1 MNSLYWKNKILND
14 MFRSSGITF
23 WLGLSSS
30 VPATA
35 GGNVSEPDAAAGYRR
50 IEVNGFAAAS
60 GGAIANRYSLAFPK
74 STAEWFTS
82 DNKAVCWV
90 LFDGSD
96 SNAHVLCSG
105 MLETP
110 IEVLNYTTVTLGAG
124 TIRMSIGDN

>member
-1 MNSLYWKNKILND
+1 MNSVYWKNKILND

-30 VPATA
+30 VPASG
-35 GGNVSEPDAAAGYRR
+35 GGNVSEPDWSTGYHRA
-50 IEVNGFAAAS
+50 EVNGFAAAS
-60 GGAIANRYSLAFPK
+60 NGSIANRYSIAFPK
-74 STAEWFTS
+74 SATEWFTS
-82 DNKAVCWV
+82 DEKATCWV
-90 LFDGSD
+90 LFDGPAA
-96 SNAHVLCSG
+96 NAHVLCSG